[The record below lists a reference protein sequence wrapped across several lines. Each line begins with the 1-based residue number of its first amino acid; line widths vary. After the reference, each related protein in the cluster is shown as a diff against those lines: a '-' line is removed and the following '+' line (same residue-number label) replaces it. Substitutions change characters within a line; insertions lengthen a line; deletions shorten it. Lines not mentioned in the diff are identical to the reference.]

1 MFPRDAQCT
10 DNAMRYDNVKK
21 KYIILFQIN
30 TALISDKCIQTFL
43 TNNGYNY
50 NPDVFF
56 EGDLLLTKVS

>member
-1 MFPRDAQCT
+1 MFPRDDQCT

-50 NPDVFF
+50 NPAWNN
-56 EGDLLLTKVS
+56 GKAIRIHPA